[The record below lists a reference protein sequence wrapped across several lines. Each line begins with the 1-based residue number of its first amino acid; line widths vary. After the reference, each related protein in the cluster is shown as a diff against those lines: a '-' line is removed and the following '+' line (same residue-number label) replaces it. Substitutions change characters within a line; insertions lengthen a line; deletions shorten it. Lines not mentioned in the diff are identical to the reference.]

1 MALSAVVELD
11 DVDLMHIF
19 DWRGRWSDGMKP
31 NEEVTTSK
39 NVKSSTL
46 ALFFVGIGAAGQ

>member
-39 NVKSSTL
+39 NGKSSTL